1 MIRNTIIRTLTILI
15 ATVGV
20 TGALL
25 VGGCDRRPKKEENE
39 KKGQADLQHTTG
51 EKAAKQVVEFKYP
64 EWVYYDLVY
73 LADALGYFKDAGVR
87 PKYVGKI
94 AAGQMIPSLA
104 SGDLDVANR
113 HTPLVLAA
121 VAAGS
126 DIKIFA
132 AGSKSTKANPHM
144 KYFVR
149 AKDTG
154 DQEIKGIKDFAGKTV
169 GLNSFGACSE
179 FVTKKYAAD
188 NGIDPKSIKFKPAP
202 DNLQEAPL
210 LRGDTDIAIIHP
222 LSSGRASANKAEF
235 KLLFSDWDI
244 DGGISG
250 MCPYSVSGKFLKEH
264 PEAVA
269 ELTAILAKAAVW
281 NNQHPDEARK
291 ILAAKFGF
299 KLEETEMFE
308 FFEDQVIPAK
318 NIDYWFDRLI
328 AEGKIKPGQ
337 VKPGQLYI
345 NDLNPALQKN

>member
-1 MIRNTIIRTLTILI
+1 MLKDTIVKALAIIIT
-15 ATVGV
+15 TVGISS
-20 TGALL
+20 ALL
-25 VGGCDRRPKKEENE
+25 VGGCGRESKTDESGKKD
-39 KKGQADLQHTTG
+39 QAASQHPSG

-64 EWVYYDLVY
+64 EWVYYDLIY
-73 LADALGYFKDAGVR
+73 LADELGYFKDAGVR

-154 DQEIKGIKDFAGKTV
+154 DQEIKGIKNFAGKTV

-188 NGIDPKSIKFKPAP
+188 NGIDPQSIKFKPAP

-222 LSSGRASANKAEF
+222 LSSGRVAANKADF
-235 KLLFSDWDI
+235 KFLFSDWDI

-264 PEAVA
+264 PEAVT

-281 NNQHPDEARK
+281 NNQHPEEARK

-299 KLEETEMFE
+299 KLEDAEMFE
-308 FFEDQVIPAK
+308 FYEDQVIPAK

-337 VKPGQLYI
+337 VKPEQLYI
-345 NDLNPALQKN
+345 NDLNPAFQKN

>member
-1 MIRNTIIRTLTILI
+1 MITKTIIRAFGYVI
-15 ATVGV
+15 AVAGLSCALFMA
-20 TGALL
+20 GA
-25 VGGCDRRPKKEENE
+25 CTRKSD
-39 KKGQADLQHTTG
+39 
-51 EKAAKQVVEFKYP
+51 KAKQEALEHSAEIPAKQVVEFKYP

-73 LADALGYFKDAGVR
+73 LADELGYFKDAGVR
-87 PKYVGKI
+87 PRYVGKI
-94 AAGQMIPSLA
+94 AAGQMIPSLV

-132 AGSKSTKANPHM
+132 AGSKSTQANPHM

-149 AKDTG
+149 AQDTAG
-154 DQEIKGIKDFAGKTV
+154 KEIKSVKDFAGKTV

-179 FVTKKYAAD
+179 YVTKKYAAE
-188 NGIDPKSIKFKPAP
+188 NGIDPKSIKWKPAP
-202 DNLQEAPL
+202 DNQQEAPL

-222 LSSGRASANKAEF
+222 LSSGHATANKKDF
-235 KLLFSDWDI
+235 RMLFSDWDI

-264 PEAVA
+264 PDAVT
-269 ELTAILAKAAVW
+269 ELTTILSRAAVW
-281 NNQHPDEARK
+281 NNKHPDDARK
-291 ILAAKFGF
+291 MLAKKFGF

-308 FFEDQVIPAK
+308 FYEDQIVPAK
-318 NIDYWFDRLI
+318 NADYWIERLT

-337 VKPGQLYI
+337 VKPEQLYI
-345 NDLNPALQKN
+345 NSLNPASKGQKT

>member
-1 MIRNTIIRTLTILI
+1 MPKITSLKALAAAI
-15 ATVGV
+15 AVVGV
-20 TGALL
+20 GTALL
-25 VGGCDRRPKKEENE
+25 LGGCSPKNTEPAV
-39 KKGQADLQHTTG
+39 QQHTST
-51 EKAAKQVVEFKYP
+51 EKAEKQVVEFKYP

-73 LADALGYFKDAGVR
+73 LADELGYFKDASVR

-104 SGDLDVANR
+104 SGDIDVANR

-121 VAAGS
+121 VAAGA

-132 AGSKSTKANPHM
+132 AGSKSTKLNPHM

-154 DQEIKGIKDFAGKTV
+154 DKEIKGIKDFAGKTV

-188 NGIDPKSIKFKPAP
+188 NGIDPKSIQWKPAP
-202 DNLQEAPL
+202 DNQQEAPL

-222 LSSGRASANKAEF
+222 LSSGHATANKEDF
-235 KLLFSDWDI
+235 KFLFSDWDI

-250 MCPYSVSGKFLKEH
+250 LCPYSVSGKFLKEH
-264 PEAVA
+264 PAAVS
-269 ELTAILAKAAVW
+269 ELTAILSKAAVW
-281 NNQHPDEARK
+281 NNQHPVEARA
-291 ILAAKFGF
+291 ILAKKFGF

-308 FFEDQVIPAK
+308 FYEDQIVPK
-318 NIDYWFDRLI
+318 ENMDYWFGRLI
-328 AEGKIKPGQ
+328 AEGKIQAGQ
-337 VKPGQLYI
+337 VKPDQLYI
-345 NDLNPALQKN
+345 NSLNPAFKKS